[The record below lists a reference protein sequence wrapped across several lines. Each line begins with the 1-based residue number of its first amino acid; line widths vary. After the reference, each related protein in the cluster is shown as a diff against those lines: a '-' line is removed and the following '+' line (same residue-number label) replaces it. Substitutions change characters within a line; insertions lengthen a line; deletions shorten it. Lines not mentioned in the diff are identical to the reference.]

1 MFVSARP
8 AIVRTGDINAGTGLV
23 WPTLDTAAQRLV
35 DLHIPITESA
45 WDIATCDFW
54 VRAGAGSGWKG
65 RAAGWKGRAAGW
77 KGRAAG
83 WKGRAAGWKGIGRER
98 GVAFNIPS

>member
-65 RAAGWKGRAAGW
+65 QAAGWKGI
-77 KGRAAG
+77 GRE
-83 WKGRAAGWKGIGRER
+83 GWKGIGRER